1 MRYSPA
7 VPRLA
12 LACAEYRHR
21 YGVWPKRAHGELVMR
36 IVTEPKD
43 VPWHWDEYVPSSR
56 RECSNVA
63 EALELGVSA
72 RHVVAVPARKW

>member
-1 MRYSPA
+1 MTGFSIKEPLMRYSPA

-21 YGVWPKRAHGELVMR
+21 YGVWPKRAHGELVLR

-43 VPWHWDEYVPSSR
+43 VPWHSDEYVPEFAQR
-56 RECSNVA
+56 V
-63 EALELGVSA
+63 LERG
-72 RHVVAVPARKW
+72 